1 MKYRVISTAFICL
14 LISACASKWSNTDL
28 ISEFERLNFE
38 TRQDERG
45 VVVLVPD
52 VFFEFGKF
60 DLNDDAREKLVLI
73 ANVINNTKTDERQI
87 LVEGHTDSIGSDE
100 YNMNLS
106 RERAEAVTSELM
118 FGNVRPDRI
127 VTEWV
132 GESKPIALNENED
145 GSDNPEG
152 RELNRRVEIVV
163 LNP

>member
-1 MKYRVISTAFICL
+1 
-14 LISACASKWSNTDL
+14 
-28 ISEFERLNFE
+28 
-38 TRQDERG
+38 
-45 VVVLVPD
+45 VVLVPD

-60 DLNDDAREKLVLI
+60 ELNDDARGKLELI

-106 RERAEAVTSELM
+106 RQRAEAVTSELV
-118 FGNVRPDRI
+118 FGNVRPDRV

-132 GESKPIALNENED
+132 GESRPIAPNENED